1 VSHLEHAALN
11 LADCRTLA
19 RYTVQRELDNLAV
32 LGTNDGPAALKL
44 GEENVRLKGRQRR
57 AERRPE

>member
-11 LADCRTLA
+11 LADRRTLA

-32 LGTNDGPAALKL
+32 LGTNDGPAALEL
-44 GEENVRLKGRQRR
+44 GE
-57 AERRPE
+57 